1 MLGVVVS
8 SQCVAHNFSELCRSL
23 NVQEHCFSLGPTSR
37 LVASELASMPEARA
51 RHKVCV
57 HRPCIVSM
65 SAACSDSG
73 PLYWTCYSV
82 CMWARVCSAWRRV
95 HALSSVVGDGSY
107 TLWL

>member
-57 HRPCIVSM
+57 RHALLACLRPVVTLDHCTGP
-65 SAACSDSG
+65 ATLCACG
-73 PLYWTCYSV
+73 
-82 CMWARVCSAWRRV
+82 RVCVV
-95 HALSSVVGDGSY
+95 HGDECMR
-107 TLWL
+107 